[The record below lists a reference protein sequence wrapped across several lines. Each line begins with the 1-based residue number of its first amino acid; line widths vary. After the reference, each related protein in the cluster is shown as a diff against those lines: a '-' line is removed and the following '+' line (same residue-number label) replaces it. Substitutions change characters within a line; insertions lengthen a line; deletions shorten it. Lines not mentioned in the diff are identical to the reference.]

1 MKRNWLLIVILVLA
15 VGCFTTFTCF
25 APVRTDT
32 LEVTGISILRGNTTL
47 YNVTLSGSFAGALDL
62 NDLLDIDA
70 TSTELYAANIKTTGS
85 GGALFVDSWST
96 GNIATFADS
105 ETTFF
110 GFEDGCAKSDTWNP
124 DSMDDGTVQ
133 TKSITVTGAA
143 LGDFVLVSAPYDL
156 ELVTATAYVQA
167 INTVYVL
174 LSNQSG
180 GAVDLGSGTWRVL
193 NIASH

>member
-1 MKRNWLLIVILVLA
+1 MKRLLLILLLVLA
-15 VGCFTTFTCF
+15 VGGFATFTCF

-32 LEVTGISILRGNTTL
+32 LEVTGITILRGNTTL

-85 GGALFVDSWST
+85 GGALFVDSWGT
-96 GNIATFADS
+96 GNIAVFADS

-110 GFEDGCAKSDTWNP
+110 GFEDGCAASTTWNP
-124 DSMDDGTVQ
+124 DSIANGAVQ

-156 ELVTATAYVQA
+156 ELVTATAYVQSA
-167 INTVYVL
+167 DTVYIL
-174 LSNQSG
+174 LENGSG
-180 GAVDLGSGTWRVL
+180 GAVDLQTGPWRVL
-193 NIASH
+193 NIISH